1 MIILSNGIAHERMAS
16 SDCKNASWSG
26 TFAMSFISLVTKKKI
41 CQRKMC
47 WIQVTVFLLRAKIL
61 IFVSQDRHWNEKL

>member
-1 MIILSNGIAHERMAS
+1 MITLSNGIAHERMAS
-16 SDCKNASWSG
+16 SDCKNVSWSG
-26 TFAMSFISLVTKKKI
+26 TFAMSYFSSDQDKI

>member
-26 TFAMSFISLVTKKKI
+26 TFAMSFISLVTTTK
-41 CQRKMC
+41 
-47 WIQVTVFLLRAKIL
+47 
-61 IFVSQDRHWNEKL
+61 FVNEKCAGYK